1 MTLEYT
7 TNRIFDAFSAHT
19 QSDER
24 CLIAI
29 AGPPAVGK
37 STLSERVCEKFNKT
51 KKQAAIVPMDG
62 FHMDNDTL
70 TEKGLLHR
78 KGAPMTFDVAAFKS
92 TLESL
97 LSEDEVPIP
106 LFDRAQD
113 CTVPNAAKITGAD
126 KYVIVE
132 GNYLLLDQE
141 DWRDLHQLWEFSVFV
156 EAEFDDLECRLINRW
171 LDHGLDHET
180 AKQRAH
186 NNDLINAATVLNYRL
201 KSDLTL
207 TNQVKRLN
215 THI

>member
-1 MTLEYT
+1 MTLEHT
-7 TNRIFDAFSAHT
+7 TNRIFDAVSAHA
-19 QSDER
+19 QSDKR

-37 STLSERVCEKFNKT
+37 STLAECLCEKLNRAN
-51 KKQAAIVPMDG
+51 KQAAIVPMDG

-70 TEKGLLHR
+70 IANALLHR

-132 GNYLLLDQE
+132 GNYLLLDHE
-141 DWRDLHQLWEFSVFV
+141 DWRDLHQLWGFSVFV
-156 EAEFDDLECRLINRW
+156 EAEFDELERRLINRW
-171 LDHGLDHET
+171 LDHGLDHKT

-186 NNDLINAATVLNYRL
+186 DNDLINAATVLNQRL
-201 KSDLTL
+201 HSDLTL
-207 TNQVKRLN
+207 SN
-215 THI
+215 

>member
-1 MTLEYT
+1 MTLEHT
-7 TNRIFDAFSAHT
+7 TNRIFDAVSAHA

-37 STLSERVCEKFNKT
+37 STLAECLCEKLNRAN
-51 KKQAAIVPMDG
+51 KQAAIVPMDG

-70 TEKGLLHR
+70 IANALLHR
-78 KGAPMTFDVAAFKS
+78 KGAPMTFDVSAFKS

-97 LSEDEVPIP
+97 LRDDEVSVP
-106 LFDRAQD
+106 LFDRAKD
-113 CTVPNAAKITGAD
+113 CTIPNAAKIMGGD
-126 KYVIVE
+126 QYVIVE

-141 DWRDLHQLWEFSVFV
+141 DWRDLIQFWGYSVFV
-156 EAEFDDLECRLINRW
+156 EADFDELERRLINRW

-207 TNQVKRLN
+207 TN
-215 THI
+215 

>member
-1 MTLEYT
+1 MTLEHA
-7 TNRIFDAFSAHT
+7 TNRIFDAVSAHA
-19 QSDER
+19 QSDKR

-37 STLSERVCEKFNKT
+37 STLAECLCEKLNRAN
-51 KKQAAIVPMDG
+51 KQAAIVPMDG

-70 TEKGLLHR
+70 IANALLHR
-78 KGAPMTFDVAAFKS
+78 KGAPMTFDVSAFKS

-97 LSEDEVPIP
+97 LRDDEVSVP
-106 LFDRAQD
+106 LFDRAKD
-113 CTVPNAAKITGAD
+113 CTIPNAAKIMGGD
-126 KYVIVE
+126 QYVIVE

-141 DWRDLHQLWEFSVFV
+141 DWRDLIQFWGYSVFV
-156 EAEFDDLECRLINRW
+156 EADFDELERRLINRW

-207 TNQVKRLN
+207 TN
-215 THI
+215 

>member
-1 MTLEYT
+1 MTVEYT
-7 TNRIFDAFSAHT
+7 TNRIFDAFSAQT
-19 QSDER
+19 QSDKR

-37 STLSERVCEKFNKT
+37 STLAELVCKKFNKT
-51 KKQAAIVPMDG
+51 NKHAAIVPMDG

-78 KGAPMTFDVAAFKS
+78 KGAPMTFDVAAFQS
-92 TLESL
+92 TLECL
-97 LSEDEVPIP
+97 LSEDEVPVP

-113 CTVPNAAKITGAD
+113 RTLPNAAKITGAD

-141 DWRDLHQLWEFSVFV
+141 DWRDLHQLWGFSVFV
-156 EAEFDDLECRLINRW
+156 EAEFDELERRLIKRW
-171 LDHGLDHET
+171 LDHGLDHKT

-186 NNDLINAATVLNYRL
+186 DNDLINAATVLKHRL
-201 KSDLTL
+201 QSDLTIS
-207 TNQVKRLN
+207 N
-215 THI
+215 

>member
-1 MTLEYT
+1 MTVELT
-7 TNRIFDAFSAHT
+7 TNRIFDAFSAQT
-19 QSDER
+19 QPDKR

-37 STLSERVCEKFNKT
+37 STLAELVCEKFNKT
-51 KKQAAIVPMDG
+51 NKQAAIVPMDG

-70 TEKGLLHR
+70 TEKGFLHR

-97 LSEDEVPIP
+97 LNEDEVPIP

-113 CTVPNAAKITGAD
+113 CTVPNATKITGAD

-132 GNYLLLDQE
+132 GNYLLLDHE
-141 DWRDLHQLWEFSVFV
+141 DWRDLHQLWGFSVFV
-156 EAEFDDLECRLINRW
+156 EAEFDELERRLINRW
-171 LDHGLDHET
+171 LDHGLDHKT

-186 NNDLINAATVLNYRL
+186 DNDLINAATVLNHRL
-201 KSDLTL
+201 HSDLTL
-207 TNQVKRLN
+207 SN
-215 THI
+215 